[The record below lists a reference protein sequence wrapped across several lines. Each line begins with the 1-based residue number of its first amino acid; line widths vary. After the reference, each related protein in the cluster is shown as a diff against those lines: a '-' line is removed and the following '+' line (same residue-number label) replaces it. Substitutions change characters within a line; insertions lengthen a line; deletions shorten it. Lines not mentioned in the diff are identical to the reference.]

1 MKSSNVLIF
10 FGLSISALAIAAA
23 GLAPA
28 VVSQSNKMFSVA
40 NLQVKI
46 GQKIIFKND
55 DNVPHNIY
63 SLVNGS
69 KIDAGLKKPGENAE
83 ISFDK
88 SGNFRVG
95 CAIHP
100 KMKLDVEVTN

>member
-1 MKSSNVLIF
+1 M
-10 FGLSISALAIAAA
+10 AIAAA

-69 KIDAGLKKPGENAE
+69 KIDAGLKNLEKTQRYLSINLVIFELGAPF
-83 ISFDK
+83 IRK
-88 SGNFRVG
+88 
-95 CAIHP
+95 
-100 KMKLDVEVTN
+100 